1 MWDNLNLVAVLSVVL
16 IFEGMLPL
24 LFPSVWKEVF
34 RRLIRLSDGQVRFY
48 GLISVGVG
56 LIAWWLIA

>member
-16 IFEGMLPL
+16 IIEGMLPL

>member
-1 MWDNLNLVAVLSVVL
+1 MWDNLNLVAVLSAVL
-16 IFEGMLPL
+16 IIEGMLPL

-34 RRLIRLSDGQVRFY
+34 RRLIRLSDGQARFY